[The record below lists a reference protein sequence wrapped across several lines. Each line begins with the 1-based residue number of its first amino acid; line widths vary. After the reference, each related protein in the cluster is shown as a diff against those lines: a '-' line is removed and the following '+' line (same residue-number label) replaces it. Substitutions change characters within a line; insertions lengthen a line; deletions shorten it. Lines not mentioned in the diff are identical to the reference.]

1 MRLQTATE
9 EEQFAARAE
18 LMHRFYLLNYY
29 SRMTLTPRKNFW
41 LSLFSV
47 AWNGWIGV
55 QNAAAAMV
63 TSVFHGYATTRS
75 ALGVAKAAAR
85 GTCLASKYLFY
96 GWVVSPVAHLPSGLI
111 NSLCGVVNF
120 LYGTLWFD
128 ASCGR
133 YHTCDLRHVAVCKED
148 MLERTRL
155 LKTIGHWEF
164 LRKKMEPDSK
174 MKEAME
180 SLGFRVRL
188 KREQRL
194 KNRSAAGGGM
204 FGSSKNAAGDD
215 DTTKAQEDPYEVLQ
229 VKRNA
234 TTAQIKTQYKKLAK
248 VFHPDVVAAQGTT
261 EEKQDAAAKFES
273 ISEAYQVLSNPDKR
287 SAYDNGG
294 AQGLKMH
301 ESKAGRFVS
310 TTPGGMVQGIFG
322 GRAFQDRLMGELY
335 KSHWDLRFQL
345 RISVSTHEFE
355 CLQCIRVQLLAL
367 ELAAML
373 DVHALGGE
381 YQPSPYPSS
390 GMPSSSNRNPTGTTM
405 SSSSIGGASSS
416 AKLSQRL
423 TSSKTGKPSS
433 QQQQQDPLLQAHKK
447 PGAAAGG
454 GGAADG
460 SASHTPTAD
469 PLLTPLI
476 RPTYSSDP
484 NSNPYT
490 RFSPDF
496 LARVEILVD
505 RLTAASFGPELTY
518 ELGQAYIVCARR
530 FLGMT
535 PFYAPKIWVYRKVC
549 AGFARIWEGFRAQIG
564 EKTEEEIAKMILVEY
579 FNMEFDNVMCDA
591 SLVLRYVVQLV
602 LQDQGV
608 TEEVRKK
615 RSYALLYMGQRM
627 VQKGRQW
634 GQGRRD
640 DVELTAYLQQAATS
654 TPSTAPSPPF

>member
-1 MRLQTATE
+1 
-9 EEQFAARAE
+9 
-18 LMHRFYLLNYY
+18 
-29 SRMTLTPRKNFW
+29 
-41 LSLFSV
+41 
-47 AWNGWIGV
+47 
-55 QNAAAAMV
+55 
-63 TSVFHGYATTRS
+63 
-75 ALGVAKAAAR
+75 
-85 GTCLASKYLFY
+85 
-96 GWVVSPVAHLPSGLI
+96 
-111 NSLCGVVNF
+111 
-120 LYGTLWFD
+120 
-128 ASCGR
+128 
-133 YHTCDLRHVAVCKED
+133 
-148 MLERTRL
+148 
-155 LKTIGHWEF
+155 
-164 LRKKMEPDSK
+164 
-174 MKEAME
+174 
-180 SLGFRVRL
+180 
-188 KREQRL
+188 
-194 KNRSAAGGGM
+194 
-204 FGSSKNAAGDD
+204 
-215 DTTKAQEDPYEVLQ
+215 
-229 VKRNA
+229 
-234 TTAQIKTQYKKLAK
+234 
-248 VFHPDVVAAQGTT
+248 
-261 EEKQDAAAKFES
+261 
-273 ISEAYQVLSNPDKR
+273 
-287 SAYDNGG
+287 
-294 AQGLKMH
+294 
-301 ESKAGRFVS
+301 
-310 TTPGGMVQGIFG
+310 
-322 GRAFQDRLMGELY
+322 MGELY

-390 GMPSSSNRNPTGTTM
+390 GMPSSASNRNPTGTTM

-433 QQQQQDPLLQAHKK
+433 QQQQQQQQDPLLQAHKK
-447 PGAAAGG
+447 PGGAAGIG
-454 GGAADG
+454 AAAADG
-460 SASHTPTAD
+460 SASQSPTSD

-530 FLGMT
+530 FLGLT